1 MQNYRTVNGVGS
13 AKTHPVVVADRGL
26 LKKLSFKGPLR
37 IKHLLTSGALLICG
51 LWSETPSVNCEA
63 LQSTTRE
70 PVPRGDSHPILV
82 ELFTSEGCSSCPPAD
97 EFVQK
102 IDSLQPVAGAQL
114 IVLSEHVDYW
124 DHDGWK
130 DPNSSSALT
139 ERQGAY
145 EHALGLSTPYT
156 PQIIVDGA
164 NEIRINDPQQME
176 KIFQQAVV
184 TPKVPV
190 RISAVSLDSLSQEV
204 LRTRV
209 EADASADRR
218 GADVYLAIAL
228 DHVESQ
234 VLRGENGGKRLSHVA
249 VVQQLAK
256 IGKLQKRNTFANDVQ
271 LKLKPGTDPK
281 NLRLV
286 AFVQSSGP
294 GKLLGATLWKALP

>member
-1 MQNYRTVNGVGS
+1 VNGVRS
-13 AKTHPVVVADRGL
+13 AKTHQVVVAYRGL
-26 LKKLSFKGPLR
+26 LNKLSFKRPLR

-51 LWSETPSVNCEA
+51 LWSETPSVNCEG
-63 LQSTTRE
+63 LQAPTRE
-70 PVPRGDSHPILV
+70 AVPRGDSHPILV

-102 IDSLQPVAGAQL
+102 IDALQPVAGAQL

-145 EHALGLSTPYT
+145 ERALGLNTPYT
-156 PQIIVDGA
+156 PQVIVDGA
-164 NEIRINDPQQME
+164 HEIRINDPQQME

-209 EADASADRR
+209 EADASADKR

-249 VVQQLAK
+249 VVQQLVK
-256 IGKLQKRNTFANDVQ
+256 IGKLQKGNAFANDVQ